1 MWKYIEYNTLNLV
14 GRVFGL
20 YLYMTD
26 QYGLK
31 QQITHTKKIKMK
43 SGGCY
48 FKQHNIIYLT
58 IYNMID

>member
-1 MWKYIEYNTLNLV
+1 MKLV
-14 GRVFGL
+14 ERVFGL
-20 YLYMTD
+20 HVYMTD
-26 QYGLK
+26 QYDLK

-43 SGGCY
+43 SGSCY

>member
-1 MWKYIEYNTLNLV
+1 M
-14 GRVFGL
+14 FGL
-20 YLYMTD
+20 YVYITD

-43 SGGCY
+43 SGSCY
-48 FKQHNIIYLT
+48 FKQHNIIDVT